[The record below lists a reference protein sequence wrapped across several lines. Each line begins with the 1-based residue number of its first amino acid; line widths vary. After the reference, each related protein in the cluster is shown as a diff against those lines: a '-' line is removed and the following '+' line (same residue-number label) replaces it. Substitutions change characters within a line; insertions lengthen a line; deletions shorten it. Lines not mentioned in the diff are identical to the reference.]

1 MRRTWIAGIVLT
13 ATLTLP
19 LAAADPPV
27 VSAERPR
34 IGLVLAGGGAKG
46 AAHIGVLRV
55 LEELRVPIHCIAGT
69 SMGALVGGTYATG
82 MPAEQLERETRAINW
97 GSTVGVEGRRDRQP
111 IERKLAGQNYT
122 NAIEIGVR
130 EGRLR
135 VPAGFLE
142 TQRIEDVIR
151 TLVADARLQRDFDSL
166 AIPFRAV
173 ATDMVSGDMVVMGDG
188 DLSVAMRA
196 SMALPGIFSPVI
208 EAERVLSD
216 GGLVRN
222 LPVDIARDL
231 CADIVIAVWL
241 STPQPSPEQLANA
254 FTLAGRALDV
264 VITANERQQL
274 ATLGGRDIEIEVPMG
289 DITSADFERTPEAI
303 DLGRAAA
310 EQVAGRLAALSL
322 SEADYTAWRRSV
334 NRPVSRM
341 TLLADVRIEGLE
353 RVSPAFVESQLQQLR
368 PGALVDIDI
377 IREETDRIYDL
388 GDFERVD
395 YRFSGPPEARI
406 LEIRPVEKPW
416 GPNFFRFDAG
426 LDGQANGEL
435 QAILRAEHH
444 QTWIN
449 RKGGSW
455 RNLVQI
461 GRQTKLQTDLY
472 QPFDL
477 QQNFFVQPVAKFESN
492 LEGVYNDGNRVAR
505 YFLRD
510 LYAQLDIG
518 ANIRREAMIKA
529 GLRTGWL
536 ESQLDTGT
544 VLLPEFDANRES
556 ALVAGFVFDTRDSAA
571 LATRGTYINL
581 RYINAA
587 DIFGG
592 EVDYSLGEAA
602 VTHSWNLRGNSLS
615 LLLAGGAELSGDL
628 PPPRDFRLGGIRSF
642 PGLRPGELRGSR
654 YWLAGASY
662 QWKVA
667 DILSLFDQSVFAGL
681 RAQAARIGDRRDGV
695 NDGVLFGIAG
705 SLNGRT
711 PVGPFSLSLG
721 WVNNDSV
728 ELQFSIGR
736 PIAEGSAI
744 DEVF

>member
-1 MRRTWIAGIVLT
+1 MRHACIAGLVLAGLWIVPPP
-13 ATLTLP
+13 A
-19 LAAADPPV
+19 LAEVPVPAD
-27 VSAERPR
+27 RPR

-82 MPAEQLERETRAINW
+82 MPAEQLERETRAIDW
-97 GSTVGVEGRRDRQP
+97 DSTVGTEGRRDRQP

-122 NAIEIGVR
+122 NALEIGVR
-130 EGRLR
+130 DGSLRL
-135 VPAGFLE
+135 PSGFLE

-151 TLVADARLQRDFDSL
+151 ALIADARLQRDFDSL

-196 SMALPGIFSPVI
+196 SMALPGIFSPVVDG
-208 EAERVLSD
+208 ERVLSD
-216 GGLVRN
+216 GGLTRN

-241 STPQPSPEQLANA
+241 STPQPSADQLANA
-254 FTLAGRALDV
+254 FSLAGRALDV

-289 DITSADFERTPEAI
+289 EITTADFERTPEAI

-310 EQVAGRLAALSL
+310 ERVAGQLRGLSL
-322 SEADYTAWRRSV
+322 SEAEYAAWRDSV
-334 NRPVSRM
+334 KRPVDRM
-341 TLLADVRIEGLE
+341 TLLADVRIEGLD
-353 RVSPAFVESQLQQLR
+353 RVSPVFVESQLHKLR
-368 PGALVDIDI
+368 PGALVDIGI

-388 GDFERVD
+388 GDFERVE
-395 YRFSGPPEARI
+395 YELSGPPEARV
-406 LEIRPVEKPW
+406 LEIYPVEKAW

-435 QAILRAEHH
+435 QAILRAEHQ
-444 QTWIN
+444 QTWVN
-449 RKGGSW
+449 RRGGRW
-455 RNLVQI
+455 GNLVQI
-461 GRQTKLQTDLY
+461 GRQTKLRTDLY
-472 QPFDL
+472 QPVDI
-477 QQNFFVQPVAKFESN
+477 QQNFFVQPIAKLESN
-492 LEGVYNDGNRVAR
+492 LEGVYDDGNRVAR

-510 LYAQLDIG
+510 LYGQLDIG
-518 ANIRREAMIKA
+518 ANIRREAVVRV
-529 GLRTGWL
+529 GLRSGWL
-536 ESQLDTGT
+536 ESKVDTGT
-544 VLLPEFDANRES
+544 VLLPELDATRET

-581 RYINAA
+581 RYLNAA
-587 DIFGG
+587 EMLGG

-602 VTHSWNLRGNSLS
+602 ITQSWALRGNSLN
-615 LLLAGGAELSGDL
+615 LILAGGAELSGDL
-628 PPPRDFRLGGIRSF
+628 PPPRDFRIGGIRSF

-654 YWLAGASY
+654 YWLAGGSY

-681 RAQAARIGDRRDGV
+681 RAQAARIGDRRDDI

-705 SLNGRT
+705 SLSGRT

-728 ELQFSIGR
+728 ELQFSLGR